1 MYKYLFVSFSVFT
14 SPFNYRNQLLH
25 WFLSES
31 MLLMCLQGQPE
42 LTKGN

>member
-1 MYKYLFVSFSVFT
+1 MSYVYLKLAH
-14 SPFNYRNQLLH
+14 YRNQLLH

-42 LTKGN
+42 LTKSN